1 MGRLLKDAAHNE
13 TNPIKKK
20 LLQKI
25 AAQQQNLTDIAE
37 AENKKAE
44 AEDGLRKLMAAT
56 GGISKK
62 LLEEQRM
69 ALVNAT
75 QALNKTVK
83 EERPKELDLDGRSEV
98 AVLHPDEGGPKSG
111 VEVVKHF
118 KKRDMGEMVNVSV
131 TKVDTSLPAK
141 PPVKKVVAPKKA
153 PCVGCKVVNKTTL
166 AAKLALTKTT
176 NMAVKQ
182 MQAVTN
188 HALEAVGHM
197 FDNAETGLDSRWDET
212 GMAETGASE
221 TGTIGGVIA
230 LGSDE
235 TGASEATR
243 STASTASTGASGS
256 TGSGTRLTGASGS
269 TGSGTGMTGAS
280 GSTSTGSATGP
291 SKLDVA
297 LEKATKTSRGSVR
310 RAAGM
315 DILKN
320 IHTAAEAEATSA
332 EAELD
337 AVLLK
342 EKKARDTKAAAA
354 QGRIVKN
361 LLALK
366 KVQVA
371 QAALEKA
378 KLANATTVAKRIE
391 VLDNSLKQQ
400 VSDGEKSLAF
410 AKEKGQS
417 VGQEDA
423 RIIELLKEREGNAS
437 RVLVVAERA
446 ANKSG
451 TGYIVATKAV
461 NVTEK
466 ELEALL
472 GVDGTGGTG
481 FSGSTGI
488 SGATGGAD
496 EVRGP
501 TGVHESGATSSAGV
515 QESATGSMSGASGAT
530 AASGGTGATGNDIPD
545 NIAPTGVIEATA

>member
-83 EERPKELDLDGRSEV
+83 EEKPKVLDLDGRSEV

-141 PPVKKVVAPKKA
+141 PPVKKVVAPKKG

-212 GMAETGASE
+212 GSAETGSAETGSAE
-221 TGTIGGVIA
+221 TGTVGGVIA

-235 TGASEATR
+235 TGASEATGL
-243 STASTASTGASGS
+243 TGATGS
-256 TGSGTRLTGASGS
+256 TGSS
-269 TGSGTGMTGAS
+269 TG
-280 GSTSTGSATGP
+280 P
-291 SKLDVA
+291 
-297 LEKATKTSRGSVR
+297 
-310 RAAGM
+310 
-315 DILKN
+315 
-320 IHTAAEAEATSA
+320 
-332 EAELD
+332 
-337 AVLLK
+337 
-342 EKKARDTKAAAA
+342 
-354 QGRIVKN
+354 
-361 LLALK
+361 
-366 KVQVA
+366 
-371 QAALEKA
+371 
-378 KLANATTVAKRIE
+378 
-391 VLDNSLKQQ
+391 
-400 VSDGEKSLAF
+400 
-410 AKEKGQS
+410 
-417 VGQEDA
+417 
-423 RIIELLKEREGNAS
+423 
-437 RVLVVAERA
+437 
-446 ANKSG
+446 
-451 TGYIVATKAV
+451 
-461 NVTEK
+461 
-466 ELEALL
+466 
-472 GVDGTGGTG
+472 
-481 FSGSTGI
+481 
-488 SGATGGAD
+488 
-496 EVRGP
+496 
-501 TGVHESGATSSAGV
+501 
-515 QESATGSMSGASGAT
+515 
-530 AASGGTGATGNDIPD
+530 
-545 NIAPTGVIEATA
+545 